1 MSPASVPAHSK
12 RGSLGRYL
20 VAGLAG
26 GLFAA
31 SLLSFIDWWLMLRQA
46 GRGGGGDSI
55 AALCYAYLLLGPAG
69 ICAGLCLA
77 LAATM
82 REWYFRLT
90 RAGRMPRRLQLAR
103 ITFMFSF
110 ILGGGAL
117 LVYGWMPHWLRTGT
131 RPPWSTG
138 WFFTFLLAGL
148 VVGSAQRFLLCRY
161 ADKVGP
167 RVPKLLKAAVAAVL
181 LIMLASAAAGWQL
194 TSGSRNNSRTVW
206 TAPAVAA
213 VNRAGPGS
221 GGERPDGLPV
231 VVLLLDTLRWD
242 ALSCYGSSDI
252 RTPHLDRFCREAV
265 QFEVARAQA
274 SWTKPSIATLL
285 TSTHPR
291 RHGARGRADRIKQSV
306 PSLAGLFRR
315 AGYRTGA
322 VVANGNLS
330 PAFGFARGFDHYRY
344 LRPDFVLGAGGRAL
358 GLGSYRIA
366 SAAWQRAARG
376 RRDHRYFKRD
386 AAEVNTAVLEWLQ
399 GLNSDSRGAFFLFVN
414 YVDPHDPYFSHPYDG
429 RALGAVDGKSPS
441 PQVREEMA
449 ELYGGEVA
457 FLDHHLGRFFAHLRR
472 LGLYD
477 RSLIVVTSD
486 HGEEFLDHGGWWH
499 GLTLYEEQVR
509 VPLLVRLPG
518 ETSNGRATAAAGL
531 IDVAPGLL
539 ELAGLGELIPEA
551 MSGQSLARLL
561 GDEGVGNSEPQRS
574 FHADELLDG
583 NELTSLIEGRWKYV
597 RANSAN
603 PRGLPR
609 EALYDVAED
618 PGEKVNLVRQR
629 PELAAALAARLDR
642 LLQAGGQG
650 RTESSPVELDAETTE
665 HLRALGYLR

>member
-265 QFEVARAQA
+265 QFEVA
-274 SWTKPSIATLL
+274 
-285 TSTHPR
+285 
-291 RHGARGRADRIKQSV
+291 
-306 PSLAGLFRR
+306 
-315 AGYRTGA
+315 
-322 VVANGNLS
+322 
-330 PAFGFARGFDHYRY
+330 
-344 LRPDFVLGAGGRAL
+344 
-358 GLGSYRIA
+358 
-366 SAAWQRAARG
+366 
-376 RRDHRYFKRD
+376 
-386 AAEVNTAVLEWLQ
+386 
-399 GLNSDSRGAFFLFVN
+399 
-414 YVDPHDPYFSHPYDG
+414 
-429 RALGAVDGKSPS
+429 
-441 PQVREEMA
+441 
-449 ELYGGEVA
+449 
-457 FLDHHLGRFFAHLRR
+457 
-472 LGLYD
+472 
-477 RSLIVVTSD
+477 
-486 HGEEFLDHGGWWH
+486 
-499 GLTLYEEQVR
+499 
-509 VPLLVRLPG
+509 
-518 ETSNGRATAAAGL
+518 
-531 IDVAPGLL
+531 PGLL